1 MSIGEW
7 WACDIA
13 RRDNGAKLNTL
24 SRCSQWNV
32 HKETLRVCL
41 QLEIVYARWIVCS
54 LSLYRDN
61 LWRLINGRKK
71 RIPSPLMSL
80 WIDRQAIRRCNARHT
95 RPITRLEIEFAANRY
110 LGRHKESISERKSQL
125 ANRRNVHSSQYLSW
139 IQRNDG
145 SALSYYTLLIFFA
158 RNVIFN
164 FNL

>member
-1 MSIGEW
+1 MRYAITVPKYIIEMQPVKQ
-7 WACDIA
+7 AQ
-13 RRDNGAKLNTL
+13 RDVV
-24 SRCSQWNV
+24 S
-32 HKETLRVCL
+32 VCL

-61 LWRLINGRKK
+61 LWRLINGGKK

-125 ANRRNVHSSQYLSW
+125 AKHRSILTSTERLYSFNVF
-139 IQRNDG
+139 R
-145 SALSYYTLLIFFA
+145 
-158 RNVIFN
+158 
-164 FNL
+164 